1 MAKKLNIASLQPK
14 IIMEPVANDD
24 KRYIRCHILIVCEGE
39 KTEPNYFRSFSMM
52 ENSSGL
58 VYQVDTQGGKIST
71 TQVVDKAI
79 ALKQEAE
86 KVKKP
91 YDAVWQYSIVT
102 ILKQPPLTRPSIKLI
117 KTE

>member
-1 MAKKLNIASLQPK
+1 
-14 IIMEPVANDD
+14 
-24 KRYIRCHILIVCEGE
+24 
-39 KTEPNYFRSFSMM
+39 MM

-86 KVKKP
+86 KAKNLTMLSG
-91 YDAVWQYSIVT
+91 QYSIVT

>member
-1 MAKKLNIASLQPK
+1 
-14 IIMEPVANDD
+14 
-24 KRYIRCHILIVCEGE
+24 
-39 KTEPNYFRSFSMM
+39 M

-86 KVKKP
+86 KAKQR
-91 YDAVWQYSIVT
+91 YDAVRAVFDRDDFRAASFDQA
-102 ILKQPPLTRPSIKLI
+102 LN
-117 KTE
+117 

>member
-1 MAKKLNIASLQPK
+1 
-14 IIMEPVANDD
+14 
-24 KRYIRCHILIVCEGE
+24 
-39 KTEPNYFRSFSMM
+39 MM

-86 KVKKP
+86 KAKNTMLSG
-91 YDAVWQYSIVT
+91 QYSIVT

>member
-1 MAKKLNIASLQPK
+1 
-14 IIMEPVANDD
+14 
-24 KRYIRCHILIVCEGE
+24 
-39 KTEPNYFRSFSMM
+39 MM

-86 KVKKP
+86 KAKKTLRCFLG
-91 YDAVWQYSIVT
+91 SI
-102 ILKQPPLTRPSIKLI
+102 RS
-117 KTE
+117 